1 MEHVSRTTHNQCDA
15 FFETVCKLRN
25 WCLWNCTAACKGFI
39 FWCLLAFMGSR
50 LLPCQADSRPVIIL
64 RKKKKLVPLLLPR
77 TTYIWSSMWWH
88 VERKVRQNHK
98 LRLEGDFVSK
108 LFMWLWMW
116 HRKTLWWQKSLQFV
130 VFYLNV
136 CMLSERAIKWC
147 LKSCCSPGCRVAFRT
162 RRPIQGNARVAS
174 SENKLW

>member
-1 MEHVSRTTHNQCDA
+1 MYRGPPTTNVMHSLRLFVNYATGVCGIALQLAKDSFSDVYWLSWDPDYCLA
-15 FFETVCKLRN
+15 KLTVAL
-25 WCLWNCTAACKGFI
+25 LS
-39 FWCLLAFMGSR
+39 FWE
-50 LLPCQADSRPVIIL
+50 
-64 RKKKKLVPLLLPR
+64 KKKLVPLLLPR
-77 TTYIWSSMWWH
+77 TTYTWSSMWWH

-136 CMLSERAIKWC
+136 CMLSERAIQWC